1 MEQKHET
8 KYFKPGEV
16 AKVLDVSTDLLRK
29 YTDHFNIQTERSKE
43 DGTGYRK
50 YTKENIEELRE
61 ILRLVREENFSWDQV
76 LSWKN
81 GDEEVFVKIEEK
93 SRLEKKIDKL
103 LEKEENQESFNE
115 RQEQFNMVLAR
126 TLDEVMKE
134 LKSTKEQL
142 AASEERNRIM
152 EEKIELLSDPNSDI
166 NQLEKKL
173 DEQNERAEARDRLL
187 IESYKQIQEQNKR
200 ILEQKPELKRK
211 KRFGLF

>member
-1 MEQKHET
+1 MEQKQG
-8 KYFKPGEV
+8 KRYFKPGEV
-16 AKVLDVSTDLLRK
+16 AKSLDVSTDLLRK
-29 YTDHFNIQTERSKE
+29 YTDYFNIQTERSKD

-50 YTKENIEELRE
+50 YTKENIEELGE

-76 LSWKN
+76 LAWKN

-93 SRLEKKIDKL
+93 SRLEKKIDRL

-115 RQEQFNMVLAR
+115 RQEQFNMVLAQ

-134 LKSTKEQL
+134 LRSTKAQL

-166 NQLEKKL
+166 SQLEKKL

-187 IESYKQIQEQNKR
+187 IESYKQIQEQNRK

>member
-1 MEQKHET
+1 LEQKQG
-8 KYFKPGEV
+8 KRYFKPGEV
-16 AKVLDVSTDLLRK
+16 AKSLDVSTDLLRK
-29 YTDHFNIQTERSKE
+29 YTDYFNIQTERSKD

-50 YTKENIEELRE
+50 YTKENIEELGE

-76 LSWKN
+76 LAWKN

-93 SRLEKKIDKL
+93 SRLEKKIDRL

-115 RQEQFNMVLAR
+115 RQEQFNMVLAQ

-134 LKSTKEQL
+134 LRSTKAQL

-166 NQLEKKL
+166 SQLEKKL

-200 ILEQKPELKRK
+200 ILEQKPESKRK

>member
-1 MEQKHET
+1 MEQKQG
-8 KYFKPGEV
+8 KRYFKPGEV
-16 AKVLDVSTDLLRK
+16 AKSLDVSTDLLRK
-29 YTDHFNIQTERSKE
+29 YTDYFNIQTERSKD

-50 YTKENIEELRE
+50 YTKENIEELGE

-76 LSWKN
+76 LAWKN

-93 SRLEKKIDKL
+93 SRLEKKIDRL

-115 RQEQFNMVLAR
+115 RQEQFNMVLAQ

-134 LKSTKEQL
+134 LRSTKAQL

-166 NQLEKKL
+166 SQLEKKL

-200 ILEQKPELKRK
+200 ILEQKPESKRK